1 MCLYYSDQHIESRIP
16 AKKIMIMNGSF
27 GRVFTVLWF
36 EVVHVHVVKFDFTT
50 LIFNLI
56 SLCSHNFCQ
65 REGTLGLAE
74 NRCLKSCI
82 MIVITVYVY

>member
-1 MCLYYSDQHIESRIP
+1 
-16 AKKIMIMNGSF
+16 MIMNGSF
-27 GRVFTVLWF
+27 ERVFTVLWF
-36 EVVHVHVVKFDFTT
+36 GVVHVAKFDFTT

-56 SLCSHNFCQ
+56 SLSSHNFCQ
-65 REGTLGLAE
+65 REGALGLAE